1 MNMILLISCMSVFQ
15 GASGEKGDTGEPVSV
30 DIVYFGSQGHEKK
43 FMLYVITELRV
54 SYVFQGK
61 VGLTGPIG
69 PPGQKVNSSHLSS
82 SLLLMQ

>member
-1 MNMILLISCMSVFQ
+1 
-15 GASGEKGDTGEPVSV
+15 
-30 DIVYFGSQGHEKK
+30 
-43 FMLYVITELRV
+43 MLYVITELRV